1 MRIEW
6 WKMRILFIGDIIG
19 KAGRQALEGI
29 LRRVIAAHKIEFTI
43 ANGENAAGG
52 MGITPAIAIEFLDQ
66 GVDVLTSGNHIW
78 AKKEIL
84 PFLDEEHRI
93 LRPANYPPNVPGR
106 GRGIFHL
113 ANGEKVGVLNLE
125 GRVFMKHLDCPFR
138 VGEKEVELLKKET
151 NIILVDFHAEATS
164 EKIAMGWFLNGKV
177 SAVLG
182 THTHVQ
188 TSDERILNGGT
199 AYITDVGMTGPL
211 ASVIGIRKQVA
222 LERLLT
228 QIPWKFDVATEEIE
242 LQGVVIDVDSKTG
255 KSQNIHRI
263 KVPLDE
269 RG

>member
-1 MRIEW
+1 M
-6 WKMRILFIGDIIG
+6 KILFIGDIVG
-19 KAGRQALEGI
+19 KPGRQAIQEILERI
-29 LRRVIAAHKIEFTI
+29 IADYEIEFTI

-52 MGITPAIAIEFLDQ
+52 MGVTPSIAIEILNQ

-78 AKKEIL
+78 AKKEIY
-84 PFLDEEHRI
+84 PFLDEEARI

-106 GRGIFHL
+106 GSGVFHS
-113 ANGEKVGVLNLE
+113 GTGQKVAVLNLE

-138 VGEKEVELLKKET
+138 VGEREIALLKKET
-151 NIILVDFHAEATS
+151 HIIFVDFHAEATS

-188 TSDERILNGGT
+188 TNDEKILDEGT

-222 LERLLT
+222 LERFLT
-228 QIPWKFDVATEEIE
+228 QIPWKFDVAADEIE
-242 LQGVVIDVDSKTG
+242 LQGVIVDIDSETG
-255 KSQNIHRI
+255 RAKDI
-263 KVPLDE
+263 KKIRVPLN
-269 RG
+269 RQS